1 MKRYPEKSFI
11 SLTINLL
18 CLGILLIT
26 AVWIIVDNSHI
37 LPSGPPSPKKI
48 PPWPSDFCRGCRA
61 LIEKVRRHISK
72 TWKKQEDNY
81 KNLSSQLRSQCQGF
95 DRAILTQNNTP
106 VGSTI
111 VYVMEKKR
119 TLKVSPEIFST
130 FLKEHPFPKKKWD
143 TCAVVG
149 NSGILTNSSCG
160 RMIDSAQF
168 VIRCNLPSLGKGYE
182 KHVGTKTDIV
192 TANPTI
198 FIQKYGSLNGPRRP
212 FVESLNSYGK
222 SLLLLP
228 AFSFGFCTPLCLRAV
243 HSIRDFESP
252 IRPTYMNPDYLRSL
266 ALFWR
271 SRGLHGTG
279 LSSGFLMLSLALENC
294 ANIDL
299 YGFWPFSN
307 HPFELH
313 AVNNHY
319 FDDLK
324 GKWGPHSMPAEFDLL
339 LQLHSQGVLRLHLG
353 KCRPGD

>member
-198 FIQKYGSLNGPRRP
+198 FIQKYGSLNGPRHTAQR
-212 FVESLNSYGK
+212 FVGQTHKQPSTLYSLDRASPDSHLPSAGVAQQAPT
-222 SLLLLP
+222 LLLKLWRRR
-228 AFSFGFCTPLCLRAV
+228 GEKERK
-243 HSIRDFESP
+243 RWRESRVG
-252 IRPTYMNPDYLRSL
+252 I
-266 ALFWR
+266 
-271 SRGLHGTG
+271 
-279 LSSGFLMLSLALENC
+279 
-294 ANIDL
+294 
-299 YGFWPFSN
+299 
-307 HPFELH
+307 
-313 AVNNHY
+313 
-319 FDDLK
+319 
-324 GKWGPHSMPAEFDLL
+324 PHIIVGHFTE
-339 LQLHSQGVLRLHLG
+339 H
-353 KCRPGD
+353 